1 MPRTDAGVESAR
13 IAILPAAVAD
23 GIAAGEVVD
32 RPAAVVKE
40 LAENAIDA
48 GAARVHVRVEAAGR
62 GLIEVVDDGFGMEPV
77 DLPVAFA
84 RHATSKLRSLEDLL
98 TIQTLG
104 FRGEALASI
113 AAVAQVE
120 AVSRYRDGGEGFLVR
135 IQAGEVLTAEPAGS
149 PVGTRVSVER
159 LFFNTP
165 ARLKFLKQPATENA
179 VISRLVGEL
188 ALGNPTIAFSLDI
201 DGRRVF
207 ETPGTGDLRSTFA
220 AVYDSATATAM
231 LSVEASTVRGLISP
245 PALHRG
251 TRDHVVILVNGRRIQ
266 HRNLVFAVEQA
277 YRGLREPDRF
287 PLAVLNV
294 LVDPAE
300 VDVNVHPT
308 KREVRFRNE
317 SAAFAAL
324 ERACYHALR
333 ESPLYEL
340 QVTAG
345 GPMLELRET
354 AVLSGPHG
362 APTLPSPASGG
373 GEVDRQALPH
383 PASGGGEVDRQGGID
398 TQDPPGREVGGSP
411 LPPLEYVGQVLHGY
425 LVAEAPS
432 ALVLI
437 DQHAAHERVLFDR
450 ILRRLENGEPASQLL
465 LIPHDLDLTPAQVA
479 VFQQHASWL
488 GTLGFTGE
496 LFGPHTIRLRAA
508 PSDMPEG
515 RVARVLELLLTD
527 LVGERTPDRRLRD
540 TAALIACHSAVRF
553 GDPLTPE
560 TARELLRL
568 LAVTEE
574 PISCPHGRP
583 TTLILPDDQ
592 LRRLFK
598 RP

>member
-1 MPRTDAGVESAR
+1 MPRTDAGIAPAR
-13 IAILPAAVAD
+13 IAILPPSVAD

-40 LAENAIDA
+40 LVENAIDA
-48 GAARVHVRVEAAGR
+48 GAARIQVRIEAAGQR
-62 GLIEVVDDGFGMEPV
+62 LIEVVDDGAGMTPA

-84 RHATSKLRSLEDLL
+84 RHATSKLRSLEDLR

-113 AAVAQVE
+113 AAVATVE
-120 AVSRYRDGGEGFLVR
+120 GLSRSRDGGEGFRVR
-135 IQAGEVLTAEPAGS
+135 IQAGELLTSEPAGC
-149 PVGTRVSVER
+149 PVGTRVTVEQ

-188 ALGNPTIAFSLDI
+188 ALGNPTIAFNLDI
-201 DGRRVF
+201 DRRRVF
-207 ETPGTGDLRSTFA
+207 ATPGTGDLRAAFA
-220 AVYDSATATAM
+220 AVYDSQTATAM
-231 LSVEASTVRGLISP
+231 LSVEESTVRGLISP

-287 PLAVLNV
+287 PLAVLSV

-308 KREVRFRNE
+308 KREVRFRKE
-317 SAAFAAL
+317 GAVYAAL

-340 QVTAG
+340 QATVG
-345 GPMLELRET
+345 GPALELRET
-354 AVLSGPHG
+354 AV
-362 APTLPSPASGG
+362 T
-373 GEVDRQALPH
+373 PH
-383 PASGGGEVDRQGGID
+383 PERLKRSPGTEAPLAWADGPAPQGGREID
-398 TQDPPGREVGGSP
+398 GPR
-411 LPPLEYVGQVLHGY
+411 LPPLEYVGQLLHGY
-425 LVAEAPS
+425 LVAEAP
-432 ALVLI
+432 AAAVLI

-450 ILRRLENGEPASQLL
+450 IVRRLERRQPSSQLL
-465 LIPHDLDLTPAQVA
+465 LIPHVLDLTPDQVA
-479 VFQQHASWL
+479 ASQEHETWL
-488 GTLGFTGE
+488 RTLGFEGE
-496 LFGPHTIRLRAA
+496 RFGPHSLRIRAA
-508 PSDMPEG
+508 PADMPEG
-515 RVARVLELLLTD
+515 RVDRVLELLLQD

-540 TAALIACHSAVRF
+540 TAALLACHSAVRF
-553 GDPLTPE
+553 GDSMTPE
-560 TARELLRL
+560 SARQLLSS
-568 LAVTEE
+568 LAITDE

-583 TTLILPDDQ
+583 TTLILPDNQ

>member
-1 MPRTDAGVESAR
+1 MPRPEVGLEPGQTIVV
-13 IAILPAAVAD
+13 LPPAVAD

-40 LAENAIDA
+40 LVENAIDA
-48 GAARVHVRVEAAGR
+48 GAARIQVRVEAAGQA
-62 GLIEVVDDGFGMEPV
+62 LIEVVDDGHGMAAV
-77 DLPVAFA
+77 DLPVAFY
-84 RHATSKLRSLEDLL
+84 RHATSKLRSLDDLR
-98 TIQTLG
+98 TIHTLG

-113 AAVAQVE
+113 AAVAEVD
-120 AVSRYRDGGEGFLVR
+120 AVSRRRDGGEGFQVR
-135 IQAGEVLTAEPAGS
+135 IQAGELLYARTTGCPF
-149 PVGTRVSVER
+149 GTRVTVER

-188 ALGNPTIAFSLDI
+188 ALGNPTIAFSLDT
-201 DGRRVF
+201 DRRRVF
-207 ETPGTGDLRSTFA
+207 ETPGTGDLRATFA
-220 AVYDSATATAM
+220 AVYDTPTATAM
-231 LSVEASTVRGLISP
+231 LSVDEPSVRGLISP

-251 TRDHVVILVNGRRIQ
+251 TKDHVVILVNGRRIQ

-317 SAAFAAL
+317 GAVFAAL

-333 ESPLYEL
+333 QSPLYEL
-340 QVTAG
+340 QATMG
-345 GPMLELRET
+345 GPTLELRET
-354 AVLSGPHG
+354 AVVS
-362 APTLPSPASGG
+362 SSS
-373 GEVDRQALPH
+373 PH
-383 PASGGGEVDRQGGID
+383 PGPPPEGEGDVRQRA
-398 TQDPPGREVGGSP
+398 QELMGSR
-411 LPPLEYVGQVLHGY
+411 LPPLEYVGQLLHGY
-425 LVAEAPS
+425 LVAEAPN

-450 ILRRLENGEPASQLL
+450 ILRRLEGGEPASQLL
-465 LIPHDLDLTPAQVA
+465 LIPHDLDLTPAQVTA
-479 VFQQHASWL
+479 FQQHAPWL
-488 GTLGFTGE
+488 ETLGFTGE

-508 PSDMPEG
+508 PSDMPEA

-527 LVGERTPDRRLRD
+527 LAGERTPDRRLRE

-560 TARELLRL
+560 TARELLRE
-568 LAVTEE
+568 LAATDE

>member
-1 MPRTDAGVESAR
+1 MSRPEVGIEPGQR
-13 IAILPAAVAD
+13 ITILPAAVAD

-48 GAARVHVRVEAAGR
+48 GAARIDIRVEAAGQ
-62 GLIEVVDDGFGMEPV
+62 GLIEVVDDGQGMQPE

-84 RHATSKLRSLEDLL
+84 RHATSKLRALEELR
-98 TIQTLG
+98 TIRTLG

-120 AVSRYRDGGEGFLVR
+120 AVSRRRDGGEGFRVR
-135 IQAGEVLTAEPAGS
+135 IRGGELLTAEPVGC
-149 PVGTRVSVER
+149 PNGTRVTVEQ

-188 ALGNPTIAFSLDI
+188 ALGNPTIAFSLQVDR
-201 DGRRVF
+201 RRVI
-207 ETPGTGDLRSTFA
+207 ETPGTGDLRATFA
-220 AVYDSATATAM
+220 AVYDSETATSM
-231 LSVEASTVRGLISP
+231 LSIDESGVHGLISP

-251 TRDHVVILVNGRRIQ
+251 TRDHVVVLVNGRRIQ
-266 HRNLVFAVEQA
+266 HRNLVFAIEQA

-317 SAAFAAL
+317 GAVFAAL
-324 ERACYHALR
+324 ERACYRALR
-333 ESPLYEL
+333 QSPLYEL
-340 QVTAG
+340 QASAG
-345 GPMLELRET
+345 GPMLELRELT
-354 AVLSGPHG
+354 PHPERLKRSPG
-362 APTLPSPASGG
+362 TDAPLAWADGPASRG
-373 GEVDRQALPH
+373 
-383 PASGGGEVDRQGGID
+383 
-398 TQDPPGREVGGSP
+398 GREDGLR
-411 LPPLEYVGQVLHGY
+411 LPPLAYVGQLLNGY
-425 LVAEAPS
+425 LVAEAPD
-432 ALVLI
+432 AVVLI

-450 ILRRLENGEPASQLL
+450 ILQRLEGGEPASQLL
-465 LIPHDLDLTPAQVA
+465 LIPHDLDVTPSQLAA
-479 VFQQHASWL
+479 FQQQESWL
-488 GTLGFTGE
+488 ETLGFEGE

-515 RVARVLELLLTD
+515 RVERVLGLLLTD
-527 LVGERTPDRRLRD
+527 LAGERTPDRRLRE

-553 GDPLTPE
+553 GDAMSPE
-560 TARELLRL
+560 AARQLLSS

>member
-1 MPRTDAGVESAR
+1 MSRPEVGIEPGQR
-13 IAILPAAVAD
+13 IAILSAAVAD

-48 GAARVHVRVEAAGR
+48 GAARIDIRVAAGGQ
-62 GLIEVVDDGFGMEPV
+62 GLIEVVDDGHGMQPV

-84 RHATSKLRSLEDLL
+84 RHATSKLRALDDLRS
-98 TIQTLG
+98 IRTLG

-113 AAVAQVE
+113 AAVAEVE
-120 AVSRYRDGGEGFLVR
+120 AVSRSRDGGGGFRVR
-135 IQAGEVLTAEPAGS
+135 IHGGELLTAEPAGCS
-149 PVGTRVSVER
+149 AGTRLTVER

-188 ALGNPTIAFSLDI
+188 ALGNPTIAFSLEV
-201 DGRRVF
+201 DGRRVI
-207 ETPGTGDLRSTFA
+207 ETPGIGDLRVTFA
-220 AVYDSATATAM
+220 AVYDSETATAM
-231 LSVEASTVRGLISP
+231 LSVDESGVHGLISP
-245 PALHRG
+245 HALHRG

-266 HRNLVFAVEQA
+266 HRNLVFAIEQA

-294 LVDPAE
+294 LVDPAD

-317 SAAFAAL
+317 GAVFAVL
-324 ERACYHALR
+324 ERACYRALR
-333 ESPLYEL
+333 QSPLYEL
-340 QVTAG
+340 QASAG

-354 AVLSGPHG
+354 AIVSS
-362 APTLPSPASGG
+362 APVTSQPGTPPQ
-373 GEVDRQALPH
+373 GEA
-383 PASGGGEVDRQGGID
+383 EIQGG
-398 TQDPPGREVGGSP
+398 R
-411 LPPLEYVGQVLHGY
+411 LPPLTYVGQLLNGY
-425 LVAEAPS
+425 LVAEAPN
-432 ALVLI
+432 AVVLI

-450 ILRRLENGEPASQLL
+450 ILQRLEGGEPASQLL
-465 LIPHDLDLTPAQVA
+465 LIPHDLDLTPAQLA
-479 VFQQHASWL
+479 AFQQQASWL
-488 GTLGFTGE
+488 QVLGFEGE

-515 RVARVLELLLTD
+515 RVQRVLDLLLTD
-527 LVGERTPDRRLRD
+527 LAGERIPDRRLRE

-553 GDPLTPE
+553 GDAMSPEASRQLLSSLALT
-560 TARELLRL
+560 A
-568 LAVTEE
+568 E

>member
-1 MPRTDAGVESAR
+1 MPRPEVGLEPSQT

-40 LAENAIDA
+40 LVENAIDA
-48 GAARVHVRVEAAGR
+48 GAGRIHVRIEGAGQEM
-62 GLIEVVDDGFGMEPV
+62 IEVVDDGHGMAAV
-77 DLPVAFA
+77 DLPVAFQ
-84 RHATSKLRSLEDLL
+84 RHATSKLHSLEDLR

-113 AAVAQVE
+113 AAVAEVD
-120 AVSRYRDGGEGFLVR
+120 AVSRRHDGGEGYGVR
-135 IQAGEVLTAEPAGS
+135 IQAGELLSARPAGS
-149 PVGTRVSVER
+149 PLGTRIMVEQ
-159 LFFNTP
+159 LFYNTP
-165 ARLKFLKQPATENA
+165 ARLKFLKRPATENA

-188 ALGNPTIAFSLDI
+188 ALGNPSIAFSLEI

-207 ETPGTGDLRSTFA
+207 ETPGTADLRSTFA
-220 AVYDSATATAM
+220 AVYDTETATAM
-231 LSVEASTVRGLISP
+231 LPVDAASVRGLISP

-251 TRDHVVILVNGRRIQ
+251 TRDHIVIFVNGRRIQ
-266 HRNLVFAVEQA
+266 HRNLAFAIEQA

-317 SAAFAAL
+317 GTVFAAL

-333 ESPLYEL
+333 QSPLYQL
-340 QVTAG
+340 QATSAG
-345 GPMLELRET
+345 PLLELRET
-354 AVLSGPHG
+354 AVVSGTLPN
-362 APTLPSPASGG
+362 APTLPSPAGGG
-373 GEVDRQALPH
+373 GEVVGDV
-383 PASGGGEVDRQGGID
+383 ASPR
-398 TQDPPGREVGGSP
+398 
-411 LPPLEYVGQVLHGY
+411 LPPLEYVGQLLHGY
-425 LVAEAPS
+425 LVAEAPN
-432 ALVLI
+432 AVVLI

-450 ILRRLENGEPASQLL
+450 ILRRLEGGEAASQLL
-465 LIPHDLDLTPAQVA
+465 LIPHDVDLTPAQVVA
-479 VFQQHASWL
+479 FRQQASWL
-488 GTLGFTGE
+488 QMLGFEGE

-515 RVARVLELLLTD
+515 RVARVLDLLLTD
-527 LVGERTPDRRLRD
+527 LVGERMPDRRLRE

-553 GDPLTPE
+553 GDALTPE
-560 TARELLRL
+560 TARELLRA
-568 LAVTEE
+568 LAATDE

>member
-1 MPRTDAGVESAR
+1 MPRPEVGLEPSQT
-13 IAILPAAVAD
+13 IAILPPAVAD

-40 LAENAIDA
+40 LVENAIDA
-48 GAARVHVRVEAAGR
+48 GAARIDVRVEAAGQ
-62 GLIEVVDDGFGMEPV
+62 GLIEVVDDGHGMSPA
-77 DLPVAFA
+77 DLPVAFQ
-84 RHATSKLRSLEDLL
+84 RHATSKLRSLEELR
-98 TIQTLG
+98 TIHTLG

-113 AAVAQVE
+113 AAVAEVD
-120 AVSRYRDGGEGFLVR
+120 AVSRSRDGGEGLRVR
-135 IQAGEVLTAEPAGS
+135 IQAGELLTAEGAGS
-149 PVGTRVSVER
+149 PVGTRVSVGH

-188 ALGNPTIAFSLDI
+188 ALGNPTIAFSLKL

-207 ETPGTGDLRSTFA
+207 ETPGTGDLRATFA
-220 AVYDSATATAM
+220 AVYDTQTATAM
-231 LSVEASTVRGLISP
+231 LSVGEPTVHGLISP

-266 HRNLVFAVEQA
+266 HRNLVFAIEQA

-300 VDVNVHPT
+300 LDVNVHPT

-317 SAAFAAL
+317 GAVFAAL

-333 ESPLYEL
+333 QSPLYEL
-340 QVTAG
+340 QATGG
-345 GPMLELRET
+345 GPMLELHET
-354 AVLSGPHG
+354 AVVSGVLQPPPYPPPEG
-362 APTLPSPASGG
+362 EGDSPAAP
-373 GEVDRQALPH
+373 EIR
-383 PASGGGEVDRQGGID
+383 
-398 TQDPPGREVGGSP
+398 GSR
-411 LPPLEYVGQVLHGY
+411 LPPLAYVGQLLHGY
-425 LVAEAPS
+425 LVAEAPN
-432 ALVLI
+432 AVVLI

-450 ILRRLENGEPASQLL
+450 ILQRLEAGEPASQLL
-465 LIPHDLDLTPAQVA
+465 LIPHDVDLMPGQVA
-479 VFQQHASWL
+479 AFEQQASWL
-488 GTLGFTGE
+488 QTLGFEGE

-508 PSDMPEG
+508 PSDMPEA
-515 RVARVLELLLTD
+515 RVARVLDLLLTD
-527 LVGERTPDRRLRD
+527 LVGERTPDRRLRE

-553 GDPLTPE
+553 GDALTPE
-560 TARELLRL
+560 AAGELLRS
-568 LAVTEE
+568 LAATDE

>member
-1 MPRTDAGVESAR
+1 MPRPEVGLEPGQT

-40 LAENAIDA
+40 LVENAIDA
-48 GAARVHVRVEAAGR
+48 GAARINVRVQGAGQA
-62 GLIEVVDDGFGMEPV
+62 LIEVVDDGRGMASV
-77 DLPVAFA
+77 DLPVAFY
-84 RHATSKLRSLEDLL
+84 RHATSKLRSLEELR
-98 TIQTLG
+98 TIHTLG

-113 AAVAQVE
+113 AAVAEVD
-120 AVSRYRDGGEGFLVR
+120 AVSRSRDGGDGYRVR
-135 IQAGEVLTAEPAGS
+135 IKGGELLRAEPAGC
-149 PVGTRVSVER
+149 PVGTRVVVEQ
-159 LFFNTP
+159 LFYNTP

-179 VISRLVGEL
+179 VISRLVSEL
-188 ALGNPTIAFSLDI
+188 ALGNPAIAFSLEI
-201 DGRRVF
+201 DRRRVF
-207 ETPGTGDLRSTFA
+207 ETPGSGDVRAAFA
-220 AVYDSATATAM
+220 AVYDSPTATAM
-231 LSVEASTVRGLISP
+231 LSVDEPTVHGLISP

-251 TRDHVVILVNGRRIQ
+251 TKDHVVILVNGRRIQ

-287 PLAVLNV
+287 PLAVLQV

-308 KREVRFRNE
+308 KREIRFLNE
-317 SAAFAAL
+317 GAVFAAL
-324 ERACYHALR
+324 ERACYRALR
-333 ESPLYEL
+333 GSPLYEL
-340 QVTAG
+340 QATAG

-354 AVLSGPHG
+354 TLASPLSGKEIH
-362 APTLPSPASGG
+362 AS
-373 GEVDRQALPH
+373 
-383 PASGGGEVDRQGGID
+383 QGV
-398 TQDPPGREVGGSP
+398 QQPEGSR
-411 LPPLEYVGQVLHGY
+411 LPPLTYVGQLLRGY

-432 ALVLI
+432 AVVLI

-450 ILRRLENGEPASQLL
+450 ILRRLEGPEPASQLL
-465 LIPHDLDLTPAQVA
+465 LIPHDVDLTPAQVA
-479 VFQQHASWL
+479 IFQQHASWL
-488 GTLGFTGE
+488 ETLGFLGE
-496 LFGPHTIRLRAA
+496 IFGPHTIRLRAA

-515 RVARVLELLLTD
+515 RVGRVLDLLLTD
-527 LVGERTPDRRLRD
+527 LVGERTPDRRLRE

-560 TARELLRL
+560 TARELLHA
-568 LAVTEE
+568 LAATDE

-583 TTLILPDDQ
+583 TTLILPDHQ

>member
-1 MPRTDAGVESAR
+1 MRRTDAGVEAAR
-13 IAILPAAVAD
+13 IAILPATVAD

-48 GAARVHVRVEAAGR
+48 GAARIHVRVEAAGQ
-62 GLIEVVDDGFGMEPV
+62 GLIEVVDDGRGMEKV

-84 RHATSKLRSLEDLL
+84 RHATSKLRSLEDLR
-98 TIQTLG
+98 TIHTLG

-120 AVSRYRDGGEGFLVR
+120 AVSRSRDGGEGSLVR
-135 IQAGEVLTAEPAGS
+135 IQAGELLTAEPAGCS
-149 PVGTRVSVER
+149 VGTRVSVER

-188 ALGNPTIAFSLDI
+188 ALGNPRIAFSLDI

-207 ETPGTGDLRSTFA
+207 ETPGTGDARSTFA
-220 AVYDSATATAM
+220 AVYDSPTATAM
-231 LSVEASTVRGLISP
+231 LSVDEPTVRGLISP

-266 HRNLVFAVEQA
+266 HRSLVFAVEQA
-277 YRGLREPDRF
+277 YRGLREPGRF

-317 SAAFAAL
+317 GAVFSAL

-333 ESPLYEL
+333 NSPLYEL
-340 QVTAG
+340 QATAG
-345 GPMLELRET
+345 GPPLELRET
-354 AVLSGPHG
+354 AIVSS
-362 APTLPSPASGG
+362 PSPHPGPPPE
-373 GEVDRQALPH
+373 GEGDLRQRA
-383 PASGGGEVDRQGGID
+383 
-398 TQDPPGREVGGSP
+398 RELTGSR
-411 LPPLEYVGQVLHGY
+411 LPPLEYVGQLLHGY
-425 LVAEAPS
+425 LVAEAPN
-432 ALVLI
+432 AVVMI

-450 ILRRLENGEPASQLL
+450 ILRRLEGGEPASQLL
-465 LIPHDLDLTPAQVA
+465 LIPHDVDLTPAQVVA
-479 VFQQHASWL
+479 FQQHEPWL
-488 GTLGFTGE
+488 EALGFTGE

-508 PSDMPEG
+508 PSDMPEA

-527 LVGERTPDRRLRD
+527 LVGERTPDRRLRE

-553 GDPLTPE
+553 GDPLTAE
-560 TARELLRL
+560 TARELLRA
-568 LAVTEE
+568 LAATEE

>member
-1 MPRTDAGVESAR
+1 MSRPEVGIEPGQR
-13 IAILPAAVAD
+13 IAILSAAVAD

-48 GAARVHVRVEAAGR
+48 GAARIDVRVEAAGQ
-62 GLIEVVDDGFGMEPV
+62 GLIEVVDDGHGIRPV

-84 RHATSKLRSLEDLL
+84 RHATSKLRALDDLRS
-98 TIQTLG
+98 IRTLG

-113 AAVAQVE
+113 AAVAEVE
-120 AVSRYRDGGEGFLVR
+120 AVSRSRDGGGGFRVR
-135 IQAGEVLTAEPAGS
+135 IHGGELLTAEPAGCS
-149 PVGTRVSVER
+149 AGTRLTVER

-188 ALGNPTIAFSLDI
+188 ALGNPTIAFSLEV
-201 DGRRVF
+201 DGRRVI
-207 ETPGTGDLRSTFA
+207 ETPGIGDLRATFA
-220 AVYDSATATAM
+220 AVYDSETATAM
-231 LSVEASTVRGLISP
+231 LAVDESSVRGLISP

-251 TRDHVVILVNGRRIQ
+251 TRDHVVVLVNGRRIQ
-266 HRNLVFAVEQA
+266 HRNLVFAIEQA

-317 SAAFAAL
+317 GAVFAAL
-324 ERACYHALR
+324 ERACYRALR
-333 ESPLYEL
+333 QSPLYEL
-340 QVTAG
+340 QASAG
-345 GPMLELRET
+345 GPLLELRET
-354 AVLSGPHG
+354 AIVSSAPVTSHPPPQGEKGLDGP
-362 APTLPSPASGG
+362 
-373 GEVDRQALPH
+373 R
-383 PASGGGEVDRQGGID
+383 
-398 TQDPPGREVGGSP
+398 
-411 LPPLEYVGQVLHGY
+411 LPPLTYVGQLLNGY
-425 LVAEAPS
+425 LVAEAPD
-432 ALVLI
+432 AVVLI

-450 ILRRLENGEPASQLL
+450 ILQRLEGGEPASQLL
-465 LIPHDLDLTPAQVA
+465 LIPHDLDLTPAQLA
-479 VFQQHASWL
+479 AFQQQASWL
-488 GTLGFTGE
+488 QVLGFEGE

-515 RVARVLELLLTD
+515 RVQRVLDLILTD
-527 LVGERTPDRRLRD
+527 LAGDRTPDRRLRE

-553 GDPLTPE
+553 GDAMSPEAARQLLSSLALT
-560 TARELLRL
+560 A
-568 LAVTEE
+568 E

>member
-1 MPRTDAGVESAR
+1 
-13 IAILPAAVAD
+13 
-23 GIAAGEVVD
+23 
-32 RPAAVVKE
+32 
-40 LAENAIDA
+40 
-48 GAARVHVRVEAAGR
+48 
-62 GLIEVVDDGFGMEPV
+62 
-77 DLPVAFA
+77 VAFA
-84 RHATSKLRSLEDLL
+84 RHATSKLRALEDLR

-113 AAVAQVE
+113 AAVAEVE
-120 AVSRYRDGGEGFLVR
+120 AVSRSRDGGEGLRVR
-135 IQAGEVLTAEPAGS
+135 LKAGELLTAEPAGT
-149 PVGTRVSVER
+149 PVGTRVSVR
-159 LFFNTP
+159 QLFFNTP

-188 ALGNPTIAFSLDI
+188 ALGNPTVAFSLDI
-201 DGRRVF
+201 DRRRVF
-207 ETPGTGDLRSTFA
+207 ETPGTGDLRATFA
-220 AVYDSATATAM
+220 AVYDTQTATAM
-231 LSVEASTVRGLISP
+231 LSVDQATVHGLISP

-287 PLAVLNV
+287 PLAVLSV
-294 LVDPAE
+294 RVDPAE

-317 SAAFAAL
+317 GTVFGAL

-333 ESPLYEL
+333 GSPFYEL
-340 QVTAG
+340 RATAG
-345 GPMLELRET
+345 GPLLELRET
-354 AVLSGPHG
+354 AVVSIRQG

-373 GEVDRQALPH
+373 GDVDRE
-383 PASGGGEVDRQGGID
+383 GGGGDVDRQGAREID
-398 TQDPPGREVGGSP
+398 GPR
-411 LPPLEYVGQVLHGY
+411 LPPLTYVGQLLHGY
-425 LVAEAPS
+425 LVAEAPN
-432 ALVLI
+432 AVVLI

-450 ILRRLENGEPASQLL
+450 VLGRLEGGEPSSQLL

-479 VFQQHASWL
+479 AFQQHASWL
-488 GTLGFTGE
+488 QTLGFTGE

-515 RVARVLELLLTD
+515 RVGRALEVLLMD
-527 LVGERTPDRRLRD
+527 LVDDRTPDRRLRE

-553 GDPLTPE
+553 GDAMTPE
-560 TARELLRL
+560 AARELLSS
-568 LAVTEE
+568 LAATNE

>member
-1 MPRTDAGVESAR
+1 MPRPEVGLEPRQT
-13 IAILPAAVAD
+13 IAILPPAVAD

-40 LAENAIDA
+40 LVENAIDA
-48 GAARVHVRVEAAGR
+48 GATRIHVRVQGAGQE
-62 GLIEVVDDGFGMEPV
+62 LIEVVDDGRGMASV
-77 DLPVAFA
+77 DLPVAFY
-84 RHATSKLRSLEDLL
+84 RHATSKLRSLEDLR
-98 TIQTLG
+98 TIHTLG

-113 AAVAQVE
+113 AAVADVE
-120 AVSRYRDGGEGFLVR
+120 AVSRSRDGGEGFRVR
-135 IQAGEVLTAEPAGS
+135 VKAGDVLTADGAGS
-149 PVGTRVSVER
+149 PAGTRVMVAQ

-165 ARLKFLKQPATENA
+165 VRLKFLKQPATENA

-201 DGRRVF
+201 DGRRAL
-207 ETPGTGDLRSTFA
+207 ETPGTGDLRTTFA
-220 AVYDSATATAM
+220 AVYDVETATAM
-231 LSVEASTVRGLISP
+231 LAVDETTVRGLISP

-251 TRDHVVILVNGRRIQ
+251 TRDHVVILVNGRRIH

-294 LVDPAE
+294 IVDPGE

-308 KREVRFRNE
+308 KREVRFKNE
-317 SAAFAAL
+317 GAVFAAL

-333 ESPLYEL
+333 QSPLYQL
-340 QVTAG
+340 QAAAAG
-345 GPMLELRET
+345 PLLEVRET
-354 AVLSGPHG
+354 AVISG

-373 GEVDRQALPH
+373 GEVDPRAGRD
-383 PASGGGEVDRQGGID
+383 ADRQID
-398 TQDPPGREVGGSP
+398 HSK
-411 LPPLEYVGQVLHGY
+411 LPPLEYVGQLLHGY
-425 LVAEAPS
+425 LVAEAPN
-432 ALVLI
+432 AVVLI

-450 ILRRLENGEPASQLL
+450 LLRRLESGEPASQLL
-465 LIPHDLDLTPAQVA
+465 LIPHDVDLMPAQVA
-479 VFQQHASWL
+479 AFQHNGSWL
-488 GTLGFTGE
+488 QALGFEGE

-508 PSDMPEG
+508 PGDMPES
-515 RVARVLELLLTD
+515 RVARALELLLTD
-527 LVGERTPDRRLRD
+527 LAGERTPDRRLRD

-553 GDPLTPE
+553 GDSLTPE
-560 TARELLRL
+560 TARELLRS
-568 LAVTEE
+568 LATTDE

>member
-1 MPRTDAGVESAR
+1 MPRPEVGIEPGQT
-13 IAILPAAVAD
+13 IAILPSAVAD

-40 LAENAIDA
+40 LVENAIDA
-48 GAARVHVRVEAAGR
+48 GAARIHVRIEAAGQ
-62 GLIEVVDDGFGMEPV
+62 GLIEVADDGHGMGPS
-77 DLPVAFA
+77 DLPVAFQ
-84 RHATSKLRSLEDLL
+84 RHATSKLRSLEELR
-98 TIQTLG
+98 TIRTLG

-113 AAVAQVE
+113 AAVADVE
-120 AVSRYRDGGEGFLVR
+120 AVSRSRNGGGGFLVR
-135 IQAGEVLTAEPAGS
+135 IKAGEVLTVEAAGS
-149 PVGTRVSVER
+149 PAGTRIAVSQ

-188 ALGNPTIAFSLDI
+188 ALGNPMIAFSLEI

-207 ETPGTGDLRSTFA
+207 ETPGSGELRATFA
-220 AVYDSATATAM
+220 AVYDTQTATAM
-231 LSVEASTVRGLISP
+231 LSVDEPAVRGLISP

-251 TRDHVVILVNGRRIQ
+251 TRDHVVIFVNGRRIQ
-266 HRNLVFAVEQA
+266 HRNLAFAVEQA

-294 LVDPAE
+294 LVDSAE

-308 KREVRFRNE
+308 KREVRFKNE
-317 SAAFAAL
+317 GAVFAAL

-333 ESPLYEL
+333 QSPLYEL
-340 QVTAG
+340 QATAG
-345 GPMLELRET
+345 GSLLQLRET
-354 AVLSGPHG
+354 AVVSTAQT

-373 GEVDRQALPH
+373 GDVYGD
-383 PASGGGEVDRQGGID
+383 SGGGEVG
-398 TQDPPGREVGGSP
+398 
-411 LPPLEYVGQVLHGY
+411 LPPLEYVGQLLHGY
-425 LVAEAPS
+425 LVAEAPK
-432 ALVLI
+432 AVVLI

-450 ILRRLENGEPASQLL
+450 ILRRLEGGEPASQLL
-465 LIPHDLDLTPAQVA
+465 LIPHDVDLTPGQVTA
-479 VFQQHASWL
+479 FQHHASWL
-488 GTLGFTGE
+488 ETLGFTGE

-527 LVGERTPDRRLRD
+527 LAGERTPDRRLRE
-540 TAALIACHSAVRF
+540 TAALMACHSAVRF

-560 TARELLRL
+560 TARELLRS
-568 LAVTEE
+568 LAATDE

-583 TTLILPDDQ
+583 TTLILPDEQ

>member
-1 MPRTDAGVESAR
+1 MPRPEVGLEPGQTIV
-13 IAILPAAVAD
+13 ILPPAVAD

-40 LAENAIDA
+40 LIENAIDA
-48 GAARVHVRVEAAGR
+48 GAARIHVRVQGAGQE
-62 GLIEVVDDGFGMEPV
+62 LIEVVDDGRGMASV
-77 DLPVAFA
+77 DLPVAFY
-84 RHATSKLRSLEDLL
+84 RHATSKLRSLEDLR
-98 TIQTLG
+98 TIHTLG

-113 AAVAQVE
+113 AAVADVE
-120 AVSRYRDGGEGFLVR
+120 AVSRRRDGGEGFRVR
-135 IQAGEVLTAEPAGS
+135 IKAGEALTAEGAGS
-149 PVGTRVSVER
+149 PVGTRVTVAQ

-188 ALGNPTIAFSLDI
+188 ALGNPAIAFSLDI
-201 DGRRVF
+201 EGRRAL
-207 ETPGTGDLRSTFA
+207 ETPGTGDLRATFA
-220 AVYDSATATAM
+220 AVYDTETATAM
-231 LSVEASTVRGLISP
+231 LSVDAATVRGLISP

-251 TRDHVVILVNGRRIQ
+251 TRDHVIILINSRRIQ

-277 YRGLREPDRF
+277 YRGLREPDRY

-294 LVDPAE
+294 TVDPAE
-300 VDVNVHPT
+300 LDVNVHPT

-317 SAAFAAL
+317 GAVFAAL

-333 ESPLYEL
+333 DSPLYEL
-340 QVTAG
+340 QATAG

-354 AVLSGPHG
+354 AIVSGATDQHARLSTPGL
-362 APTLPSPASGG
+362 ADLPSPASGG
-373 GEVDRQALPH
+373 GEANR
-383 PASGGGEVDRQGGID
+383 
-398 TQDPPGREVGGSP
+398 REIAGSR
-411 LPPLEYVGQVLHGY
+411 LPPLEYVGQLLHGY
-425 LVAEAPS
+425 LVAEAPD
-432 ALVLI
+432 AVVLV

-450 ILRRLENGEPASQLL
+450 VLRRLESGEPASQLL
-465 LIPHDLDLTPAQVA
+465 LIPHDVDLMPAQVA
-479 VFQQHASWL
+479 AFQEHGSWL
-488 GTLGFTGE
+488 QALGFEGD

-508 PSDMPEG
+508 PSDMPES

-527 LVGERTPDRRLRD
+527 LAGERTPDRRQRE

-553 GDPLTPE
+553 GDSLTPE
-560 TARELLRL
+560 TARELLRT
-568 LAVTEE
+568 LAATDE